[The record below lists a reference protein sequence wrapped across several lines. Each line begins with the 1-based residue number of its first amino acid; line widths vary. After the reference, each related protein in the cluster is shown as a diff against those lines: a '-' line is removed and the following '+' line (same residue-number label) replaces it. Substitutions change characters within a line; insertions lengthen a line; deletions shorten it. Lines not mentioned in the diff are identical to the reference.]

1 LYYYGSEGDVS
12 VIFHETKVLSGK
24 WNYGR
29 EDIQYLWCFVDAK
42 VIVSRLLLEYNS
54 WKLNG

>member
-1 LYYYGSEGDVS
+1 MFHFER
-12 VIFHETKVLSGK
+12 IFLMHFNLKMGFLREEKVV
-24 WNYGR
+24 
-29 EDIQYLWCFVDAK
+29 DIQYLWCFVDAK